1 MVETDVLRISKYE
14 SVEKR
19 VRKKTVSNQQTLKI
33 FFDQY
38 VAGTMS
44 MLSFFRALG
53 SKFVLG
59 TRMCGE

>member
-44 MLSFFRALG
+44 MVEFLQSVGQQIRL
-53 SKFVLG
+53 
-59 TRMCGE
+59 RH